1 MKKYIDKN
9 KSFKTNGN
17 EWADQIFCMMESN
30 GCLSEPLK
38 ARITGLALWIVI
50 NHENQV
56 DSIRESI
63 DRLETEMNWMSI
75 FSREFI
81 LNLNFILNNALNV
94 EISKTKGQK

>member
-38 ARITGLALWIVI
+38 VRITNLTLWII
-50 NHENQV
+50 TNHKNYV

-63 DRLETEMNWMSI
+63 DKLETEMNWMSI